1 MGHKSFNGVQFGW
14 DTYYF
19 RAIAE
24 YKTREHSNLI
34 DKGGSGIEFTGI
46 FKIGLLISHS
56 KISQK
61 SVIYKNLC
69 LE

>member
-46 FKIGLLISHS
+46 FKIGLLISYF
-56 KISQK
+56 SQE
-61 SVIYKNLC
+61 SVIHKNLR

>member
-34 DKGGSGIEFTGI
+34 DKGGSGIEWYFQNRVAHFT
-46 FKIGLLISHS
+46 F
-56 KISQK
+56 
-61 SVIYKNLC
+61 
-69 LE
+69 